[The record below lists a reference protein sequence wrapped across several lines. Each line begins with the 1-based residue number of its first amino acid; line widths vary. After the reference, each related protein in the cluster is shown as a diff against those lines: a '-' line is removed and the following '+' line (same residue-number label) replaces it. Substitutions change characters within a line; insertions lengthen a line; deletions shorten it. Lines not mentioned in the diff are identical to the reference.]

1 MIQGEI
7 NCGAQFDDG
16 LAMLQNQH
24 QQQHLLKSK
33 VTSPLGTGKYSKD
46 LKNDVNM
53 SNKLPQQPL
62 TTTNTRSFHKK
73 YNKPPPLPK
82 HQFASEFLTLQ

>member
-16 LAMLQNQH
+16 LTFQNQH

-53 SNKLPQQPL
+53 SNKLSQSL
-62 TTTNTRSFHKK
+62 ATTNTT
-73 YNKPPPLPK
+73 KPPPLPK
-82 HQFASEFLTLQ
+82 HQFPSEFLTLQ